1 MNWEIVVCFILLA
14 IAIVLFVSEA
24 VSVDVVTLL
33 LVSVLIATGILTP
46 VEAFAGFGSE
56 ALVILGS
63 IFVLGGAL
71 QQTGVLDVVA
81 NWILRLGGRGER
93 RLNGVIMLVSSA
105 VSAAMNNTTVV
116 ALFAPQVSTLA
127 KKAGVS
133 SSRLLMPLAFAA
145 IIGGT
150 CTLIGTSTN
159 IAVSGF
165 LTSSGMKPIGFL
177 EITPIGIICTLVG
190 ISFLV
195 IFSPILLPDRGDASA
210 PAIQEAQARLS
221 DADVIP
227 LIGIPE
233 EKTSRTEGDAL
244 GFSEK
249 RRLSVMLSPLL
260 FLIAIGIG
268 TSGLLPLSGSLLLG
282 AVLVILTGCITP
294 DQARGFIDWRLLIL
308 IGRMS
313 AFSGGLAR
321 KRNISSTISESRS
334 NLQQQF
340 FRGHQLPW
348 SPPLRSWGEHPMA
361 IP

>member
-127 KKAGVS
+127 KK
-133 SSRLLMPLAFAA
+133 
-145 IIGGT
+145 
-150 CTLIGTSTN
+150 
-159 IAVSGF
+159 
-165 LTSSGMKPIGFL
+165 
-177 EITPIGIICTLVG
+177 
-190 ISFLV
+190 
-195 IFSPILLPDRGDASA
+195 
-210 PAIQEAQARLS
+210 
-221 DADVIP
+221 
-227 LIGIPE
+227 
-233 EKTSRTEGDAL
+233 
-244 GFSEK
+244 
-249 RRLSVMLSPLL
+249 
-260 FLIAIGIG
+260 
-268 TSGLLPLSGSLLLG
+268 SGSELIPAPHAARFCGDYRRNLH
-282 AVLVILTGCITP
+282 P
-294 DQARGFIDWRLLIL
+294 DWNFNEHCRQRFPHFI
-308 IGRMS
+308 
-313 AFSGGLAR
+313 
-321 KRNISSTISESRS
+321 RNETYRVS
-334 NLQQQF
+334 
-340 FRGHQLPW
+340 
-348 SPPLRSWGEHPMA
+348 
-361 IP
+361 